1 MQSLA
6 AMLWLTTSA
15 SNITV
20 GVVPADM
27 LGVLLALVVSD
38 VRLAGFEVSS
48 FREVDVLI
56 EVAGVSIR
64 MR

>member
-27 LGVLLALVVSD
+27 LALVVSD

>member
-15 SNITV
+15 SSITV

-27 LGVLLALVVSD
+27 LALVVSD